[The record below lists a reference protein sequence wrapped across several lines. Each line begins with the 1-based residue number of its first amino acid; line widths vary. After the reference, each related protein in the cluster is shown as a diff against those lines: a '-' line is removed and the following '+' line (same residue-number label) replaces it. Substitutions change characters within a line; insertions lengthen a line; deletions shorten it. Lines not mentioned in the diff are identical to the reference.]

1 MSQALI
7 FMGMT
12 PISLTLIK
20 SQEKKGRFYNALTT
34 TGGGAASAEKL
45 SCRLA
50 CACVSLATFA
60 EFVELSSSFA
70 EGLLEPTSL

>member
-20 SQEKKGRFYNALTT
+20 LQEKKGRFYNALTT
-34 TGGGAASAEKL
+34 TGRGAAAAAEKL
-45 SCRLA
+45 SCRIA
-50 CACVSLATFA
+50 CAWFSLATFA
-60 EFVELSSSFA
+60 EFVE
-70 EGLLEPTSL
+70 